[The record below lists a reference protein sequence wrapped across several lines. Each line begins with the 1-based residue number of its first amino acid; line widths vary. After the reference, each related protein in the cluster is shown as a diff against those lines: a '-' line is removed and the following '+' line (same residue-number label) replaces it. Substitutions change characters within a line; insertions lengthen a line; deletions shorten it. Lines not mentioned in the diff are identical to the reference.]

1 MFHKDIE
8 ERKIL
13 LFGHDDK
20 EEDLHN
26 KLFPNHEVNVV
37 VLEGDM

>member
-1 MFHKDIE
+1 MFHKNIE
-8 ERKIL
+8 GGEIL
-13 LFGHDDK
+13 LFGCDDK
-20 EEDLHN
+20 EGDLHN